1 MKKNLLE
8 KNSYTVMLLG
18 LVSIVLLFF
27 TVLKGGKL
35 WHGDVWLGMAM
46 QFPEY
51 GVVTLGLM
59 FCFICGK
66 MDLSFMALGNFAT
79 IMAVRYMAANNAE
92 GMSTSQVSGVILV
105 GILIAL
111 GIAALGGLINGLLVS
126 ELDIPPVMA
135 TIAMQLV
142 WTGLS
147 VAITRGNTVKGLP
160 ALYTEIGH
168 KYLFGFLPV
177 PLLIFIIVFL
187 ISVFLLQHTVFGEKL
202 YMIGTNIKA
211 SQFSAINTKR
221 MVVCTYMLCD
231 VICCIGCLI
240 MISTMASAKADYG
253 SSYVMRCILILVLAG
268 VLPDGG
274 MGKIWNVLISVV
286 TIQIIATGVN
296 MFPSLN
302 TYYASLIW
310 GALLLV
316 VLILSTKMNGGSLFG
331 LFAKQALPKKGKGAA
346 PAK

>member
-1 MKKNLLE
+1 MKSKTFE
-8 KNSYTVMLLG
+8 KHSYTFMLLG
-18 LVSIVLLFF
+18 LMAVVLLFF
-27 TVLKGGKL
+27 TITKGAML
-35 WHGDVWLGMAM
+35 WKGDVWLGIAM

-66 MDLSFMALGNFAT
+66 MDMSFMALGNFAT
-79 IMAVRYMAANNAE
+79 IMAVRYMADHADSPA
-92 GMSTSQVSGVILV
+92 GTLILV

-111 GIAALGGLINGLLVS
+111 GIAAVGGLINGLLVA

-135 TIAMQLV
+135 TISMQLV

-147 VAITRGNTVKGLP
+147 VALTNGNTVKGLP
-160 ALYTEIGH
+160 SLYTEIGH

-177 PLLIFIIVFL
+177 PLLIFLIIFAL
-187 ISVFLLQHTVFGEKL
+187 CWFLLNHTVYGEKL
-202 YMIGTNIKA
+202 YMVGTNIKA
-211 SQFSAINTKR
+211 AEFSAINTRR
-221 MVVCTYMLCD
+221 MVIGTYMLCD

-253 SSYVMRCILILVLAG
+253 TSYVMRCILILVLAG

-274 MGKIWNVLISVV
+274 MGKIGNVLIAVV

-296 MFPSLN
+296 MFSNLN

-316 VLILSTKMNGGSLFG
+316 VLVMSTKVSDGSFLK
-331 LFAKQALPKKGKGAA
+331 LGKRKASA
-346 PAK
+346 

>member
-1 MKKNLLE
+1 MKNKSLE
-8 KNSYTVMLLG
+8 KYSYTFMLLG
-18 LVSIVLLFF
+18 LMAVVLLFF
-27 TVLKGGKL
+27 TLTKGAML
-35 WHGDVWLGMAM
+35 WKGDVWLGIAM

-66 MDLSFMALGNFAT
+66 MDMSFMALGNFAT
-79 IMAVRYMAANNAE
+79 IMAVRYMAGRADSPA
-92 GMSTSQVSGVILV
+92 GGVILV

-111 GIAALGGLINGLLVS
+111 AIAACGGLINGLLVAY
-126 ELDIPPVMA
+126 LDIPPVMA

-147 VAITRGNTVKGLP
+147 VALTNGNTVKGLP

-177 PLLIFIIVFL
+177 PLLIFLVIFA
-187 ISVFLLQHTVFGEKL
+187 ISYFLLQHTVYGEKL
-202 YMIGTNIKA
+202 YMVGTNIKA
-211 SQFSAINTKR
+211 AEFSAINTKR
-221 MVVCTYMLCD
+221 MVIGTYILCD

-240 MISTMASAKADYG
+240 MISTLASAKADYG
-253 SSYVMRCILILVLAG
+253 TSYVMRCILILVLAG

-274 MGKIWNVLISVV
+274 MGRIWNVLIAIV

-296 MFPSLN
+296 MFSNLN

-310 GALLLV
+310 GALLIV
-316 VLILSTKMNGGSLFG
+316 VLIMSTGAGSG
-331 LFAKQALPKKGKGAA
+331 LMKKFTRQKA
-346 PAK
+346 

>member
-1 MKKNLLE
+1 MKTKSLE
-8 KNSYTVMLLG
+8 KYSYTFMLLG
-18 LVSIVLLFF
+18 LMAVVLLFF
-27 TVLKGGKL
+27 TLTRGAML
-35 WHGDVWLGMAM
+35 WKGDVWLGIAM

-66 MDLSFMALGNFAT
+66 MDMSFMALGNFAT
-79 IMAVRYMAANNAE
+79 IMAVRYMAGRADSPA
-92 GMSTSQVSGVILV
+92 GGVILV

-111 GIAALGGLINGLLVS
+111 AIAACGGLINGLLVAY
-126 ELDIPPVMA
+126 LDIPPVMA

-147 VAITRGNTVKGLP
+147 VALTNGNTVKGLP

-177 PLLIFIIVFL
+177 PLLIFLVIFA
-187 ISVFLLQHTVFGEKL
+187 ISYFLLQHTVYGEKL
-202 YMIGTNIKA
+202 YMVGTNIKA
-211 SQFSAINTKR
+211 AEFSAINTKR
-221 MVVCTYMLCD
+221 MVIGTYILCA

-240 MISTMASAKADYG
+240 MISTLASAKADYG
-253 SSYVMRCILILVLAG
+253 TSYVMRCILILVLAG

-274 MGKIWNVLISVV
+274 MGRIWNVLIAIV

-296 MFPSLN
+296 MFSNLN

-310 GALLLV
+310 GALLIV
-316 VLILSTKMNGGSLFG
+316 VLIMSTGAGSG
-331 LFAKQALPKKGKGAA
+331 LLARLKRQRA
-346 PAK
+346 

>member
-1 MKKNLLE
+1 MKHKSLE
-8 KNSYTVMLLG
+8 KYSYTFMLLG
-18 LVSIVLLFF
+18 LMAVVLLFF
-27 TVLKGGKL
+27 TLTKGAML
-35 WHGDVWLGMAM
+35 WKGDVWLGIAM

-66 MDLSFMALGNFAT
+66 MDMSFMALGNFAT
-79 IMAVRYMAANNAE
+79 IMAVRYMAGRADSPA
-92 GMSTSQVSGVILV
+92 GGVILV

-111 GIAALGGLINGLLVS
+111 AIAACGGLINGLLVAY
-126 ELDIPPVMA
+126 LDIPPVMA

-147 VAITRGNTVKGLP
+147 VALTNGNTVKGLP

-177 PLLIFIIVFL
+177 PLLIFLVIFA
-187 ISVFLLQHTVFGEKL
+187 ISYFLLQHTVYGEKL
-202 YMIGTNIKA
+202 YMVGTNIKA
-211 SQFSAINTKR
+211 AEFSAINTKR
-221 MVVCTYMLCD
+221 MVIGTYILCD

-240 MISTMASAKADYG
+240 MISTLASAKADYG
-253 SSYVMRCILILVLAG
+253 TSYVMRCILILVLAG

-274 MGKIWNVLISVV
+274 MGRIWNVLIAIV

-296 MFPSLN
+296 MFSNLN

-310 GALLLV
+310 GALLIV
-316 VLILSTKMNGGSLFG
+316 VLIMSTGAGSG
-331 LFAKQALPKKGKGAA
+331 LMKRFTRQKA
-346 PAK
+346 